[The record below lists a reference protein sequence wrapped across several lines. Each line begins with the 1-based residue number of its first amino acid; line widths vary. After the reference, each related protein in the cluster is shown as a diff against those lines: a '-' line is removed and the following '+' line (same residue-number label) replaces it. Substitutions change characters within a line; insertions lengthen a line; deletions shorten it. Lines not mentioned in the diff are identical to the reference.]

1 MFPAGTRGVE
11 KEVPAR
17 GEEEGTWSW
26 SFQVCAHHL
35 PGPIKR
41 RRRLRRCHSA
51 ASSLGLHF
59 PRGPPQILACSLPK
73 FGRVPPPV
81 PTPQILAWSLDTW
94 LMVTW
99 GLGGLGDAGG

>member
-73 FGRVPPPV
+73 FGRVAPSV
-81 PTPQILAWSLDTW
+81 PTPPKFWRGPSTP
-94 LMVTW
+94 
-99 GLGGLGDAGG
+99 G